1 MMVLA
6 WIGEILVFLIFWR
19 LFHWLT
25 GKILTGNLTVLTELV
40 VNLVLAVALLIFVAN
55 ITSLWWLML
64 LIGALF
70 GIETGMLLARS
81 R

>member
-25 GKILTGNLTVLTELV
+25 GKILAENLNVVTELV
-40 VNLVLAVALLIFVAN
+40 VNFILAVALLIFVAN

-64 LIGALF
+64 LIGVLF
-70 GIETGMLLARS
+70 GVETGMLLARS